1 MLEFA
6 RATGLDTLVSRVA
19 AARASRTKGKGHAK
33 ADVAQGYTGKNYMSR
48 RVYTKTLA
56 ELEGLEAAL
65 KTTIPAA
72 IQKARE
78 LGDLRENAE
87 YHSAKLKQSQAE
99 ARVLQLAERLREVT
113 LIDET
118 PPEAGVA
125 GPGTEVTI
133 AVDGEAAMRLWI
145 LGDGDGDQ
153 GANVVSYRAP
163 VGLALLGRR
172 VGDRAQ
178 WAGDGKDVAGT
189 LTKVE
194 PKPPAS

>member
-1 MLEFA
+1 
-6 RATGLDTLVSRVA
+6 
-19 AARASRTKGKGHAK
+19 
-33 ADVAQGYTGKNYMSR
+33 MSR

-118 PPEAGVA
+118 PPEPGVA
-125 GPGTEVTI
+125 APGTEVTI
-133 AVDGEAAMRLWI
+133 AVDGEAPMHVWI

-172 VGDRAQ
+172 VGDRVH
-178 WAGDGKDVAGT
+178 WAGDGKDIAGT
-189 LTKVE
+189 LSRVE
-194 PKPPAS
+194 PKP